1 MLPETCHQEGFAKPC
16 NWGVWIVAGLCEKNE
31 YARSIGF
38 LKCTE
43 HDPQPLEQQSIKAS
57 HQESTSFARVI
68 VCCEAG
74 YDPDNDPYD
83 VTTAVIEVSPKE
95 PPVSWLYQLRIRCRF
110 FRGQQMQVLW
120 NILDTKEGSV
130 YQRKITSVLPSHGV
144 LKLPQR
150 GKEKVKEKEPRGNK
164 RKDIVEKER
173 AHFSSHTT

>member
-1 MLPETCHQEGFAKPC
+1 MPSGRFCKTLQLRCLNCG
-16 NWGVWIVAGLCEKNE
+16 GLCEKNE
-31 YARSIGF
+31 YARSIGL

-95 PPVSWLYQLRIRCRF
+95 PPVSWLYQLRIR
-110 FRGQQMQVLW
+110 W
-120 NILDTKEGSV
+120 NF
-130 YQRKITSVLPSHGV
+130 KIAA
-144 LKLPQR
+144 R
-150 GKEKVKEKEPRGNK
+150 RK
-164 RKDIVEKER
+164 RKREGKGTKRKQKKRHNRKRKSTLFV
-173 AHFSSHTT
+173 AHSVTSKCVSKARKVSSALQVAN

>member
-1 MLPETCHQEGFAKPC
+1 MPSGRFCKTLQLRCLNCG
-16 NWGVWIVAGLCEKNE
+16 GLCEKNE

-57 HQESTSFARVI
+57 HHESTSFARVI

-83 VTTAVIEVSPKE
+83 VTTAVIEVAPKE
-95 PPVSWLYQLRIRCRF
+95 PPVSWLYQLGIRSRF

-120 NILDTKEGSV
+120 NIMDTKEGSV

-144 LKLPQR
+144 LKLPQ
-150 GKEKVKEKEPRGNK
+150 GEK
-164 RKDIVEKER
+164 RKKGRKRNQKE
-173 AHFSSHTT
+173 TKELT